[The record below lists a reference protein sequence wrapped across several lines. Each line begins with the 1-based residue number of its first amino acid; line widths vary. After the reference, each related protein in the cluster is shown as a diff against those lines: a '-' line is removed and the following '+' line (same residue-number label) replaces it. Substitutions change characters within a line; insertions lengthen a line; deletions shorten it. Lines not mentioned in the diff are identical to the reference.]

1 MIGLR
6 PVRRKLPASRKLQWR
21 VIVGQISDTDIPA
34 HVPRELVRRWALATA
49 PGVELDPYTAN
60 GPLLD
65 GPDVFY
71 TPLMKSPSDSGS
83 WVVTRAELIR
93 EVFQDPDTFVSKAN
107 SGLSLLVGGGWDLIP
122 LEKDPPDH
130 AKYRA
135 LLNPL
140 FAPARINE
148 MEAGIRRMAVGLID
162 SFVAKG
168 ECEFMAA
175 FGRPFPV
182 TIFLQL
188 MGLPLEQTTRFLEWE
203 DVILHAPTFEERAV
217 AARAI
222 KAYLLEMMA
231 ERRARPLGDLISFA
245 VTAEVDGRK
254 LTDDEVLGICF
265 LLFVA
270 GLDTVA
276 STLGFVFKFLAQS
289 PDHQRLLR
297 AQPELIADAMEEII
311 RAHAVVNSPRHAG
324 RDVNFHGAPMKK
336 GDRVVLAMTI
346 ASRDEREFDRP
357 NEIDF
362 KREDIRHTSFAAG
375 PHRCLGSHLARR
387 EIRIAIEE
395 WLARVPPFRIKTGH
409 VPVTHGTTVFGV
421 DQLVLAWN

>member
-1 MIGLR
+1 
-6 PVRRKLPASRKLQWR
+6 
-21 VIVGQISDTDIPA
+21 
-34 HVPRELVRRWALATA
+34 
-49 PGVELDPYTAN
+49 
-60 GPLLD
+60 
-65 GPDVFY
+65 
-71 TPLMKSPSDSGS
+71 
-83 WVVTRAELIR
+83 
-93 EVFQDPDTFVSKAN
+93 
-107 SGLSLLVGGGWDLIP
+107 
-122 LEKDPPDH
+122 
-130 AKYRA
+130 
-135 LLNPL
+135 
-140 FAPARINE
+140 
-148 MEAGIRRMAVGLID
+148 MEAGIRRMAVSLIEA
-162 SFVAKG
+162 FAGRG

-188 MGLPLEQTTRFLEWE
+188 MGLPLDLTPRFLQWE

-231 ERRARPLGDLISFA
+231 ARRERPLSDLISFA

-276 STLGFVFKFLAQS
+276 STLGFVFKFLAEN
-289 PDHQRLLR
+289 PGHQRLLR
-297 AQPELIADAMEEII
+297 EEPELIPDAMEEII
-311 RAHAVVNSPRHAG
+311 RAHAVVNSPRHVG

-357 NEIDF
+357 EQIDF
-362 KREDIRHTSFAAG
+362 RRENLRHTSFAAG

-387 EIRIAIEE
+387 EIRIALEE
-395 WLARVPPFRIKTGH
+395 WIRRIPQFRIKAGD

-421 DQLVLAWN
+421 DHLVLAWG